1 MLLPR
6 QDLRGDAPARD
17 VGRLNDRLEIFGQA
31 IGEGLV
37 VGMLEK
43 AFATILLFE

>member
-1 MLLPR
+1 
-6 QDLRGDAPARD
+6 
-17 VGRLNDRLEIFGQA
+17 LNDRLEIFGQA